1 MQFWVRNGVGMGMGL
16 GTGWDWGGD
25 LGALGCIGAAGI
37 TFGVCRVHFGKAW
50 DHLVALWVPRAC
62 RTDAA
67 GDQVDIAKAYE
78 NHWF

>member
-50 DHLVALWVPRAC
+50 DHLVALWVPRASKM
-62 RTDAA
+62 DAA
-67 GDQVDIAKAYE
+67 GDQADIAKTYE